1 MWGVLLYVIDA
12 KGGADR
18 PRRWREVAFREV
30 YSRYLKPLRAYIYR
44 LVGNHHDA
52 EDLTAE
58 AFARALNHLE
68 EKDIDSP
75 ELAAWLFKAARN
87 LSSNHRRSTRRI
99 VISLEEVT
107 EPSVDEEPDASL
119 IAQEELQ
126 RLVRAISQLPVEK
139 QRAVV
144 MRFFDE
150 LSHSEIAD
158 ELGRTETSARV
169 LLHRTLSDLRKEVS

>member
-1 MWGVLLYVIDA
+1 MIDA
-12 KGGADR
+12 KSGGER
-18 PRRWREVAFREV
+18 PRRWRDGAFREV

-58 AFARALNHLE
+58 AFARALNHLD

-75 ELAAWLFKAARN
+75 QLAAWLFKAARN
-87 LSSNHRRSTRRI
+87 LSSNHRRSTTRRI
-99 VISLEEVT
+99 VISLEDVT
-107 EPSVDEEPDASL
+107 DPSIDEEPDEGL
-119 IAQEELQ
+119 IAQEELK
-126 RLVRAISQLPVEK
+126 RLVSAISKLPPEK

-150 LSHSEIAD
+150 LSHSEIGE

-169 LLHRTLSDLRKEVS
+169 LLHRTLTDLRKEVS

>member
-12 KGGADR
+12 KGGGER
-18 PRRWREVAFREV
+18 PRRWREGAFREV
-30 YSRYLKPLRAYIYR
+30 YSRYLRPLRAYVYR

-58 AFARALNHLE
+58 AFARALNHLD
-68 EKDIDSP
+68 EKEIDSP

-107 EPSVDEEPDASL
+107 EPSIDDEPDEGL
-119 IAQEELQ
+119 IAQEELK
-126 RLVRAISQLPVEK
+126 RLVAAISKLPPEK

-144 MRFFDE
+144 MRFVDE
-150 LSHSEIAD
+150 LSHSEIGE

-169 LLHRTLSDLRKEVS
+169 LLHRTLTDLRKEVS